1 MLTDIQLLSAM
12 KAGDEAGLNHLYAS
26 FFHALCAFGSRYVK
40 EADVVADIVQEVFI
54 KIWDKRRNFDNIY
67 TVRSFMYVS
76 VRNACLNYNR
86 NNARIHKISLSD
98 ILSENLVEDESCW
111 MIEEEVHR
119 RIKNEIDNLP
129 EAMRKVI
136 NMTLLDIS
144 VSEIA
149 DILCLSENTI
159 RNQRVRAREILRS
172 KLGDK
177 MFLLFFF

>member
-1 MLTDIQLLSAM
+1 M
-12 KAGDEAGLNHLYAS
+12 KAEDEEALNHLYTS
-26 FFHALCAFGSRYVK
+26 FFHPLCAFGSRFVK
-40 EADVVADIVQEVFI
+40 EDDVVADIVQEVFI
-54 KIWDKRRNFDNIY
+54 KVWDKQKDFDSIY
-67 TVRSFMYVS
+67 SIRSFMYVS

-86 NNARIHKISLSD
+86 NSARIHKISLSD
-98 ILSENLVEDESCW
+98 LLSENLMEDESCW

-119 RIKNEIDNLP
+119 KIKNEIDNLP

-136 NMTLLDIS
+136 HMTLQEIS

-149 DILCLSENTI
+149 SILHLSENTI

-177 MFLLFFF
+177 IFLLFFF